1 MKIIDELKGKE
12 VIDNQGNKVGDVSDV
27 EWNQETNKVE
37 QLLVS
42 EGASAKIGISD
53 KTKISIDDVDSIG
66 EKVLLKVPKY
76 M

>member
-1 MKIIDELKGKE
+1 MKIVDELKGKE

-27 EWNQETNKVE
+27 EWDFSTNKVE

-42 EGASAKIGISD
+42 ESASAKIGLGD
-53 KTKISIDDVDSIG
+53 KTKIAFNDIDSIG
-66 EKVLLKVPKY
+66 EKVLLKITK